1 MKRVL
6 DFIVALVA
14 LVVLAPV
21 LAIVALAVRF
31 DSPGPII
38 FKQERIGR
46 GGERFKMHK
55 FRTMRDDAPHDVPT
69 HLLTSAHSH
78 VTAVGRVLRK
88 LSLDELPQLV
98 NILKGEMS
106 FVGPRPAL
114 WNQADLIGE
123 REKYGANDV
132 RPGLTGWAQIN
143 GRDELDI
150 SEKARLDGYYV
161 EHRSLWLDLKCVIG
175 TVLPVV
181 RGSGV
186 VEGVSKTADGMVGAV
201 EHAGHDVDPAAKV
214 GCES

>member
-21 LAIVALAVRF
+21 LAIVALAVRL
-31 DSPGPII
+31 DSPGPVI
-38 FKQERIGR
+38 FTQERIGR
-46 GGERFKMHK
+46 GGNRFRMHK

-69 HLLTSAHSH
+69 HLLTGAHGH

-114 WNQADLIGE
+114 WNQVDLIAE
-123 REKYGANDV
+123 REKYGANSV

-143 GRDELDI
+143 GRDELEI
-150 SEKARLDGYYV
+150 PEKAAMDGYYV
-161 EHRSLWLDLKCVIG
+161 RNRDLWLDLRCVFG
-175 TVLPVV
+175 TVMPVV
-181 RGSGV
+181 RGRGV
-186 VEGVSKTADGMVGAV
+186 VEGDGL
-201 EHAGHDVDPAAKV
+201 AAAPQPFD
-214 GCES
+214 ESRDAFESED